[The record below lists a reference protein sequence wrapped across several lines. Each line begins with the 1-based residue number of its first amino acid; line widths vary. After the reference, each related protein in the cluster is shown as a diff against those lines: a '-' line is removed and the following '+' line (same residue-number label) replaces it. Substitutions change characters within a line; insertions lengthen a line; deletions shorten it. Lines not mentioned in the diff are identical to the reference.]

1 MHVVIV
7 GGGAAGLTAARHLQ
21 GPLRRA
27 NHRLTLISPENVFL
41 YQSILPE
48 AAGGTLEPRHVV
60 VPLRSAL
67 RHARVVVGEVDR
79 VDTQARVVHV
89 YGVDGDAF
97 EVPYDQLVLAPGSR
111 SRTLPIPGLAERGI
125 GFKTLGEAILL
136 RNHVLSRLEAAS
148 QRPARD
154 PRRRAALTFVF
165 VGAGYAGV
173 EALAELED
181 LARWAVKRIPD
192 LNPDEDRWI
201 LVEARDAILP
211 EIGARLGT
219 YAARE
224 LTRRGIEIRLGTRL
238 ESIEGGVVRLSD
250 GETFPAETLVWT
262 AGVRPEP
269 LAALSGLPTDE
280 EGRLR
285 VDSALRVEGHGGV
298 IWAAGDAAA
307 VPDLESGGLCPP
319 SAQYAT
325 RQGKRLA
332 ANVEAVLA
340 GREPEPFRF
349 RALGALCSLGRYKG
363 VAVVMG
369 VPLRGFP
376 AWFVAR
382 TYHLLQLPTLNRK
395 VRVVLDWTLS
405 LFFPRDVAALGS
417 LQDPTQAFERAAT
430 EERPGRGPRRA

>member
-1 MHVVIV
+1 MHVAIV
-7 GGGAAGLTAARHLQ
+7 GGGAAGLSAARRIEK
-21 GPLRRA
+21 PL
-27 NHRLTLISPENVFL
+27 HRNGHTLTLVSTENVFL

-67 RHARVVVGEVDR
+67 RRTRVVVGEVER
-79 VDTQARVVHV
+79 VEAVSRVLHIR
-89 YGVDGDAF
+89 GIDGDAF
-97 EVPYDQLVLAPGSR
+97 ELGYDQLVLTPGSR
-111 SRTLPIPGLAERGI
+111 SRTLPVPGLAQHGI
-125 GFKTLGEAILL
+125 GFKTLAEAILL

-148 QRPARD
+148 QRPPRD

-173 EALAELED
+173 EALGELED
-181 LARWAVKRIPD
+181 LARWAVKHVPELRS
-192 LNPDEDRWI
+192 DELRWV
-201 LVEARDAILP
+201 LVEARDGILP
-211 EIGARLGT
+211 EIGAGLGR

-224 LTRRGIEIRLGTRL
+224 LSARGIEIKVGTRL
-238 ESIEGGVVRLSD
+238 DSVEGGVVRLSD
-250 GETFPAETLVWT
+250 GESFPAETLVWT
-262 AGVRPEP
+262 AGVKPEP
-269 LAALSGLPTDE
+269 LAAYSKLPVDE
-280 EGRLR
+280 QGRLR
-285 VDSALRVEGHGGV
+285 VDPALRVEGFEGV

-307 VPDLESGGLCPP
+307 VPDLVTGGVCPP

-332 ANVEAVLA
+332 SNVLA
-340 GREPEPFRF
+340 AMNGDAAAPFRF
-349 RALGALCSLGRYKG
+349 KALGVLCSLGRYKG

-382 TYHLLQLPTLNRK
+382 SYHLLQLPTLNRK

-417 LQDPTQAFERAAT
+417 LQRPTQAFERAAR
-430 EERPGRGPRRA
+430 E

>member
-1 MHVVIV
+1 MHIVIV
-7 GGGAAGLTAARHLQ
+7 GGGAAGLNAARSLQ
-21 GPLRRA
+21 KGLRRNA
-27 NHRLTLISPENVFL
+27 HQLTLISNENVFL
-41 YQSILPE
+41 YQSLLSE

-67 RHARVVVGEVDR
+67 RHARVLVGEVETI
-79 VDTQARVVHV
+79 DTQTRLLHLR
-89 YGVDGDAF
+89 GVDGDRL
-97 EVPYDQLVLAPGSR
+97 EIGYDQLVLTPGSR
-111 SRTLPIPGLAERGI
+111 SRTLPVPGLASHGI
-125 GFKTLGEAILL
+125 GFKTLAEAILL

-148 QRPARD
+148 QRPPRD
-154 PRRRAALTFVF
+154 PRRRASLTFVF

-181 LARWAVKRIPD
+181 LVRWAVKHIPEVRPEE
-192 LNPDEDRWI
+192 LRWV

-211 EIGARLGT
+211 EIGKGLGE

-224 LTRRGIEIRLGTRL
+224 LRSRDIEIKVGTRL
-238 ESIEGGVVRLSD
+238 DSAEGGIVQLSD
-250 GETFPAETLVWT
+250 GESFPAETLVWT
-262 AGVRPEP
+262 AGVKPEP
-269 LAALSGLPTDE
+269 LAALSQLPVDE
-280 EGRLR
+280 AGRLR
-285 VDSALRVEGHGGV
+285 VDASLQVDGFAGV

-307 VPDLESGGLCPP
+307 VPDVVSGGFCPP

-325 RQGKRLA
+325 RQGKQLA
-332 ANVEAVLA
+332 ANVLA
-340 GREPEPFRF
+340 MLDGRELKEFRYK
-349 RALGALCSLGRYKG
+349 ALGSLCSLGRYKG

-369 VPLRGFP
+369 VRLRGFP

-417 LQDPTQAFERAAT
+417 LHDPTQAFERASR
-430 EERPGRGPRRA
+430 E

>member
-7 GGGAAGLTAARHLQ
+7 GGGAAGLNAARRLQ
-21 GPLRRA
+21 KRLRSGG
-27 NHRLTLISPENVFL
+27 HHLTLISSEGVFL
-41 YQSILPE
+41 YQSLLPE

-67 RHARVVVGEVDR
+67 GHARIVVGEVER
-79 VDTQARVVHV
+79 VDVAGRLLQLR
-89 YGVDGDAF
+89 GIDGDGF
-97 EVPYDQLVLAPGSR
+97 EMPFDQLVLTPGSR
-111 SRTLPIPGLAERGI
+111 SRTLPVPGLAQHGI

-173 EALAELED
+173 ESLAELED
-181 LARWAVKRIPD
+181 LSRWALRHIPEVG
-192 LNPDEDRWI
+192 PDEPRWV
-201 LVEARDAILP
+201 LVEARDEILP
-211 EIGARLGT
+211 EIDGGLGR

-224 LTRRGIEIRLGTRL
+224 LRSRGIEIRTSTRL
-238 ESIEGGVVRLSD
+238 ESVEGGVVRLSD
-250 GETFPAETLVWT
+250 GASFPAETLVWT
-262 AGVRPEP
+262 TGVKPEP
-269 LAALSGLPTDE
+269 LAAASTLPVDDQ
-280 EGRLR
+280 GRLK
-285 VDSALRVEGHGGV
+285 VDAAMRVEGHEGLV
-298 IWAAGDAAA
+298 WAAGDAAA
-307 VPDLESGGLCPP
+307 VPDLVGGGFCPP

-325 RQGKRLA
+325 RQGKKLA
-332 ANVEAVLA
+332 DNVLA
-340 GREPEPFRF
+340 TLEGNEVEPFRF
-349 RALGALCSLGRYKG
+349 KALGTLCSLGRYKG
-363 VAVVMG
+363 VAVVLG
-369 VPLRGFP
+369 VRLRGFP

-417 LQDPTQAFERAAT
+417 LQDPTEAFERASK
-430 EERPGRGPRRA
+430 R

>member
-7 GGGAAGLTAARHLQ
+7 GGGAAGLTAARRLEKALHKN
-21 GPLRRA
+21 GHA
-27 NHRLTLISPENVFL
+27 LTLVSTENVFL

-67 RHARVVVGEVDR
+67 RRTRVVVGEVER
-79 VDTQARVVHV
+79 VDAGSRVVHIR
-89 YGVDGDAF
+89 GIDGDAF
-97 EVPYDQLVLAPGSR
+97 ELGYDQLVLTPGSR
-111 SRTLPIPGLAERGI
+111 SRTLPVPGLAEHGI
-125 GFKTLGEAILL
+125 GFKTLAEAILL

-148 QRPARD
+148 QRPPRD

-181 LARWAVKRIPD
+181 LARWAVKHVPELR
-192 LNPDEDRWI
+192 PDELRWV
-201 LVEARDAILP
+201 LVEARDGILP
-211 EIGARLGT
+211 EIGEGLGR

-224 LTRRGIEIRLGTRL
+224 LSARAIEIKVGTRL
-238 ESIEGGVVRLSD
+238 DSVEGGVVRLSD
-250 GETFPAETLVWT
+250 GGSFPAETLVWT
-262 AGVRPEP
+262 AGVKPEP
-269 LAALSGLPTDE
+269 LAAYSQLPVDE
-280 EGRLR
+280 QGRLR
-285 VDSALRVEGHGGV
+285 VDPALRVEGFEGV

-307 VPDLESGGLCPP
+307 VPDLETGGLCPP

-325 RQGKRLA
+325 RQGRRLA
-332 ANVEAVLA
+332 SNVLA
-340 GREPEPFRF
+340 ELGGGAVEPFRF
-349 RALGALCSLGRYKG
+349 KALGVLCSLGRYQG

-382 TYHLLQLPTLNRK
+382 SYHLLQLPTLNRK

-417 LQDPTQAFERAAT
+417 LQRPTQAFERAVR
-430 EERPGRGPRRA
+430 E

>member
-7 GGGAAGLTAARHLQ
+7 GGGAAGLNAARRLQ
-21 GPLRRA
+21 KGLRGTD
-27 NHRLTLISPENVFL
+27 HQLTLISSENVFL
-41 YQSILPE
+41 YQSLLPE

-67 RHARVVVGEVDR
+67 RHARVVVGEVEAI
-79 VDTQARVVHV
+79 DTEHRILHLR
-89 YGVDGDAF
+89 GVDGHRL
-97 EVPYDQLVLAPGSR
+97 EIGYDRLVLTPGSR
-111 SRTLPIPGLAERGI
+111 SRTLPVPGLAQHGI
-125 GFKTLGEAILL
+125 GFKTLAEAILL

-148 QRPARD
+148 QRPPRD

-181 LARWAVKRIPD
+181 LARWAVRHIPE
-192 LNPDEDRWI
+192 LRPEELRWV
-201 LVEARDAILP
+201 LVEARDSILP
-211 EIGARLGT
+211 EIGEGLGE

-224 LTRRGIEIRLGTRL
+224 LRSRDIEIKLGTRL
-238 ESIEGGVVRLSD
+238 DSVEGGVVELSD
-250 GETFPAETLVWT
+250 GESFPAETLVWT
-262 AGVRPEP
+262 AGVKPEP
-269 LAALSGLPTDE
+269 LASASSLPVDE
-280 EGRLR
+280 AGRLK
-285 VDSALRVEGHGGV
+285 VDAALRVEGHEGV

-307 VPDLESGGLCPP
+307 VPDVVTGGLCPP

-325 RQGKRLA
+325 RQGTRLGANVLA
-332 ANVEAVLA
+332 AIA
-340 GREPEPFRF
+340 GREEEPFRYE
-349 RALGALCSLGRYKG
+349 ALGSLCSLGRYKG

-369 VPLRGFP
+369 VRLRGFP
-376 AWFVAR
+376 AWFLAR

-417 LQDPTQAFERAAT
+417 LHDPTQAFERASG
-430 EERPGRGPRRA
+430 E

>member
-1 MHVVIV
+1 MHIVIV
-7 GGGAAGLTAARHLQ
+7 GGGAAGLNAARSLQ
-21 GPLRRA
+21 KGLRRNA
-27 NHRLTLISPENVFL
+27 HQLTLISNENVFL
-41 YQSILPE
+41 YQSLLSE

-67 RHARVVVGEVDR
+67 RHARVLVGEVETI
-79 VDTQARVVHV
+79 DTENRLLHLR
-89 YGVDGDAF
+89 GVDGDRL
-97 EVPYDQLVLAPGSR
+97 EIGYDQLVLTPGSR
-111 SRTLPIPGLAERGI
+111 SRTLPVPGLASHGI
-125 GFKTLGEAILL
+125 GFKTLAEAILL

-148 QRPARD
+148 QRPPRD
-154 PRRRAALTFVF
+154 PRRRASLTFVF

-181 LARWAVKRIPD
+181 LVRWAVKHIPEVRPEE
-192 LNPDEDRWI
+192 LRWV

-211 EIGARLGT
+211 EIGKGLGE

-224 LTRRGIEIRLGTRL
+224 LRSRDIEIKVGTRL
-238 ESIEGGVVRLSD
+238 DSAEGGIVQLSD
-250 GETFPAETLVWT
+250 GESFPAETLVWT
-262 AGVRPEP
+262 AGVKPEP
-269 LAALSGLPTDE
+269 LAALSQLPVDE
-280 EGRLR
+280 AGRLR
-285 VDSALRVEGHGGV
+285 VDASLQVDGFAGV

-307 VPDLESGGLCPP
+307 VPDVVSGGFCPP

-325 RQGKRLA
+325 RQGKQLA
-332 ANVEAVLA
+332 ANVLA
-340 GREPEPFRF
+340 MLDGRELKEFRYK
-349 RALGALCSLGRYKG
+349 ALGSLCSLGRYKG

-369 VPLRGFP
+369 VRLRGFP

-417 LQDPTQAFERAAT
+417 LHDPTQAFERASR
-430 EERPGRGPRRA
+430 E

>member
-1 MHVVIV
+1 MIV
-7 GGGAAGLTAARHLQ
+7 GGGAAGLNAARSLQ
-21 GPLRRA
+21 KGLRRNA
-27 NHRLTLISPENVFL
+27 HQLTLISNENVFL
-41 YQSILPE
+41 YQSLLSE

-67 RHARVVVGEVDR
+67 RHARVLVGEVETI
-79 VDTQARVVHV
+79 DTENRLLHLR
-89 YGVDGDAF
+89 GVDGDRL
-97 EVPYDQLVLAPGSR
+97 EIGYDQLVLTPGSR
-111 SRTLPIPGLAERGI
+111 SRTLPVPGLASHGI
-125 GFKTLGEAILL
+125 GFKTLAEAILL

-148 QRPARD
+148 QRPPRD
-154 PRRRAALTFVF
+154 PRRRASLTFVF

-181 LARWAVKRIPD
+181 LVRWAVKHIPEVRPEE
-192 LNPDEDRWI
+192 LRWV

-211 EIGARLGT
+211 EIGKGLGE

-224 LTRRGIEIRLGTRL
+224 LRSRDIEIKVGTRL
-238 ESIEGGVVRLSD
+238 DSAEGGIVQLSD
-250 GETFPAETLVWT
+250 GESFPAETLVWT
-262 AGVRPEP
+262 AGVKPEP
-269 LAALSGLPTDE
+269 LAALSQLPVDE
-280 EGRLR
+280 AGRLR
-285 VDSALRVEGHGGV
+285 VDASLQVDGFAGV

-307 VPDLESGGLCPP
+307 VPNVVSGGFCPP

-325 RQGKRLA
+325 RQGKQLA
-332 ANVEAVLA
+332 ANVLA
-340 GREPEPFRF
+340 MLDGRELKEFRYK
-349 RALGALCSLGRYKG
+349 ALGSLCSLGRYKG

-369 VPLRGFP
+369 VRLRGFP

-417 LQDPTQAFERAAT
+417 LHDPTQAFERASR
-430 EERPGRGPRRA
+430 E

>member
-7 GGGAAGLTAARHLQ
+7 GGGAAGLNAARHLEKRLLKA
-21 GPLRRA
+21 G
-27 NHRLTLISPENVFL
+27 HRLTLVTSENFFL
-41 YQSILPE
+41 YQSLLPE

-67 RHARVVVGEVDR
+67 RRARVVVGSVER
-79 VDTQARVVHV
+79 VDAQRRMLHLR
-89 YGVDGDAF
+89 GVDGDRF
-97 EVPYDQLVLAPGSR
+97 EMPFDQLVLTPGSR
-111 SRTLPIPGLAERGI
+111 SRTLPVPGLAEHGI

-148 QRPARD
+148 QRPPRD

-173 EALAELED
+173 ESLAELED
-181 LARWAVKRIPD
+181 LSRWAMKHIPE
-192 LNPDEDRWI
+192 LGADEPRWMLI
-201 LVEARDAILP
+201 EARDEILP
-211 EIGARLGT
+211 EIDVALGR

-224 LTRRGIEIRLGTRL
+224 LARRGIEIKTGTRL
-238 ESIEGGVVRLSD
+238 DSIEGGVVRLSD
-250 GETFPAETLVWT
+250 GESFPAETLVWT
-262 AGVRPEP
+262 TGVKPEP
-269 LAALSGLPTDE
+269 LAATSSLPVDDQ
-280 EGRLR
+280 GRLQVDAAMR
-285 VDSALRVEGHGGV
+285 VVGYEGL
-298 IWAAGDAAA
+298 IWAAGDSAA
-307 VPDLESGGLCPP
+307 VPDLVGGGFCPP

-332 ANVEAVLA
+332 ANVRATLEGGKV
-340 GREPEPFRF
+340 EPFRF
-349 RALGALCSLGRYKG
+349 KALGVLCSLGRYKG
-363 VAVVMG
+363 VAIVLG
-369 VPLRGFP
+369 VRLRGLP

-417 LQDPTQAFERAAT
+417 LHDPTDAFERASD
-430 EERPGRGPRRA
+430 E